1 MTVKELAEKL
11 KRCKPDSEVI
21 IVEIDDSWIQI
32 HHINGCAVVDT
43 GEALISMKCRERG
56 SDGRE

>member
-11 KRCKPDSEVI
+11 KRCKDDSEVI

-32 HHINGCAVVDT
+32 HHVNGCAIADT
-43 GEALISMKCRERG
+43 GEALISMKCR
-56 SDGRE
+56 GREENGV